1 MIVAGEGDDED
12 AKDMTGGGDS
22 FSFLMVKQLIILAAV
37 VVGVFGVVGVVDA
50 VEVSLVV
57 DKIGDV
63 ELVDLAPVLLLVG
76 AVFKLII

>member
-1 MIVAGEGDDED
+1 
-12 AKDMTGGGDS
+12 MTGGGDS
-22 FSFLMVKQLIILAAV
+22 FSFLMVKQLIRLAAV

-63 ELVDLAPVLLLVG
+63 ELVDLAPVLLLLG